1 MPEQQRASNNANTWT
16 LGRETRGVENPGGW
30 HLCHTHTFRTAT
42 TDKTG
47 KFPPLCCYMFFSSD
61 SSKPSPSQ
69 LESRIN
75 DDDNSEIFP
84 APKRKKNWWAKEKS
98 WNKKWK
104 FAYKNPKVAR
114 KLYANFASAHLDAG
128 GVAAADRRFG
138 QKADIEKRE
147 NP

>member
-84 APKRKKNWWAKEKS
+84 APKR
-98 WNKKWK
+98 NKKTDELKKRVGTRNENLHTKTQKSRGSCTRISHGRTWTPGAWQRQTAVLAK
-104 FAYKNPKVAR
+104 
-114 KLYANFASAHLDAG
+114 KL
-128 GVAAADRRFG
+128 
-138 QKADIEKRE
+138 I
-147 NP
+147 